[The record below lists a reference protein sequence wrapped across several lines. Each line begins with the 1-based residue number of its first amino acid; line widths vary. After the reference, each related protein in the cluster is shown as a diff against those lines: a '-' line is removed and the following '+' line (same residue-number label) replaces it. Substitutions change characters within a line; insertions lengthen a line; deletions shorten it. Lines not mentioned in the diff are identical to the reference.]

1 MVVWSGVG
9 GWSDVWSGVSGWSDV
24 WVGGVVCA
32 TEVWVQ

>member
-24 WVGGVVCA
+24 WVGGVMCGVCN
-32 TEVWVQ
+32 